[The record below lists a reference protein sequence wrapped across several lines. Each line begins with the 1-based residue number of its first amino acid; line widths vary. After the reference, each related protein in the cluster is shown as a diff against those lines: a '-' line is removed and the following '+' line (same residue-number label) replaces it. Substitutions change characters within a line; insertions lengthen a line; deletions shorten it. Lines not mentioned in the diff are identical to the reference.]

1 MSACPPLRTVWRP
14 GFARWTAVGV
24 ALFATVT
31 LIGIAVLLPIPWSDR
46 IYWLDRA
53 LLVALGL
60 FAGWFIGRF
69 ARVRVAADDTG
80 ILVVNAFRRH
90 RLEWAQ
96 VVGVRLGSGDP
107 WVQLDLS
114 DGTVLA
120 AMAMQTADG
129 ERGRRMAAE
138 LASCVAQ
145 RAGREPGSRELSE

>member
-1 MSACPPLRTVWRP
+1 VYKRQ
-14 GFARWTAVGV
+14 
-24 ALFATVT
+24 
-31 LIGIAVLLPIPWSDR
+31 
-46 IYWLDRA
+46 WLDRV
-53 LLVALGL
+53 LLVALGV

-69 ARVRVAADDTG
+69 ARVRVAADEAG
-80 ILVVNAFRRH
+80 LLVVNAFRRR

-120 AMAMQTADG
+120 VMAIQTADG
-129 ERGRRMAAE
+129 ARGRRMAAE

-145 RAGREPGSRELSE
+145 RAGHEPAP